1 MENKIKLVYELRW
14 YATYEDWKQY
24 KGITLGYFSD
34 LGLAKKA
41 GENYITDKVK
51 EYFYWTSEYGNYAR
65 YHDEQ
70 TNTDAMVWIDPH
82 PLDIENF

>member
-34 LGLAKKA
+34 LDLAKTA
-41 GENYITDKVK
+41 GEKYITSKRK
-51 EYFYWTSEYGNYAR
+51 NRFYWTSEYGKYAR
-65 YHDEQ
+65 YYDEQ
-70 TNTDAMVWIDPH
+70 TNTDAIVVISPR
-82 PLDIENF
+82 PLDIEI